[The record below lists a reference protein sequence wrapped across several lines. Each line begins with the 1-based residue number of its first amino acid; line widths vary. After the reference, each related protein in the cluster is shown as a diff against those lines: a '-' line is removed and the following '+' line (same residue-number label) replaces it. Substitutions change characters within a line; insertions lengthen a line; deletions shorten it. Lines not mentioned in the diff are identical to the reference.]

1 MSALPKKVVIATP
14 EKLAKINPKNVELW
28 RKYLNGML
36 NNLSEASRYNY
47 TSDMNQFFIYILDNY
62 DNKYLFDFDTEE
74 AAEMIE
80 DFIAFCTTVLGNKTR
95 RISRRLS
102 SISSMYIYYKKKRKI
117 KENPIELLERP
128 KIAKGKHEIKQTFL
142 TKEQVELIRKKL
154 SEMNDIQLELFFE
167 FALSTMARINA
178 IANTKVEQ
186 INLETRRVENVLEK
200 EGYLVT
206 LFFSKKCKELI
217 EKWLQIRREHNI
229 DCEYLFCT
237 KTKDGWKQV
246 SKSTFQNSWIK
257 KIGNI
262 INEPDLHCHDLRH
275 SGSNLLYQN
284 GMSLEDVSKLLNHKG
299 TQVTQDF
306 YLQINYNALQEK
318 KDAIEI

>member
-1 MSALPKKVVIATP
+1 MSKKVVIATP
-14 EKLAKINPKNVELW
+14 EKLAKINPENIKLW
-28 RKYLNGML
+28 QRYLNGKL
-36 NNLSEASRYNY
+36 NQLSEASRYNY

-62 DNKYLFDFDTEE
+62 DNKFLFDFDTEE

-95 RISRRLS
+95 RIARRLS
-102 SISSMYIYYKKKRKI
+102 TISSMYIYYKKKRKI
-117 KENPIELLERP
+117 KENPVELLERP
-128 KIAKGKHEIKQTFL
+128 KVVKGKYEIKQTFL
-142 TKEQVELIRKKL
+142 TKEQVQLIREKL
-154 SEMNDIQLELFFE
+154 SQMNDIQLELFFE

-178 IANTKVEQ
+178 IANTKIEQ
-186 INLETRRVENVLEK
+186 INLDTRTVENVLEK
-200 EGYLVT
+200 EGYVVT
-206 LFFSKKCKELI
+206 LFFSKRCEELI
-217 EKWLQIRREHNI
+217 RRWLQIRKEKDI
-229 DCEYLFCT
+229 DCEYLFCI

-257 KIGNI
+257 KIGSI

-306 YLQINYNALQEK
+306 YLQINYKELQKK
-318 KDAIEI
+318 KDAFEI